1 MILDC
6 IKLRKLRDK
15 KKISQFELGDA
26 VELSQSCVAKY
37 ERSNSKIKFNTL
49 LLLCNYFCVEPK
61 DLLLIS
67 NTPPP
72 FKYSARKKSQPSK

>member
-15 KKISQFELGDA
+15 KKVSQFELGDA

-37 ERSNSKIKFNTL
+37 ERANSKIKFNTL

-72 FKYSARKKSQPSK
+72 QIFRQKRVSA